1 MGKTLLHSAFK
12 GGCGKTAIT
21 VITAYLLRHM
31 GKRVLLI
38 DLDPQ
43 ANSSEIMSY
52 TYHSHQKPV
61 VSLYHGLLH
70 FDLSHSIV
78 HLDSKM
84 DVIPSDWSLSV
95 WPEKIEKYNMHDRN
109 LILKHVLAPLK
120 PKYDYILIDVP
131 PTLSAFT
138 NNALLAS
145 DYVSLVLQTQ
155 RQSYT
160 SVLKTAQYMY
170 QLKQSYPKE
179 ANYQLLGVI
188 LYLVKKHAKTD
199 REISNEAKKSF
210 GNAVYK
216 HPIWQQ
222 ERIKV
227 FGDQGIHN
235 EDYWDRRAFK
245 MYKGTVNEE
254 LNRMKGAK

>member
-52 TYHSHQKPV
+52 TYNNHQKPA
-61 VSLYHGLLH
+61 VSLYNGLLH
-70 FDLSHSIV
+70 FDLTHSIV
-78 HLDSKM
+78 HLDPKM
-84 DVIPSDWSLSV
+84 DIIPSDWSLSL

-120 PKYDYILIDVP
+120 PKYDFILIDVP

-179 ANYQLLGVI
+179 AKYSLLGVI

-210 GNAVYK
+210 GSAVYK

-227 FGDQGIHN
+227 FGDEGIHN
-235 EDYWDRRAFK
+235 KDYWDRRALK
-245 MYKGTVNEE
+245 MYRGTVNEE
-254 LNRMKGAK
+254 LSRMKGAK